1 MKLLVCIFTTLLF
14 IIRINAE
21 VPDTIKISSIPYN
34 LYWENHAIDF
44 SSTENSIFI
53 TAGAQTDMYRAP
65 DNSYNINSAPQ
76 LLFNADDN
84 FVLTA
89 SIEHG
94 FNSKW
99 DAGAIVIKSDS
110 LNYVKYCFEKDYT
123 GANRVVSVVTR
134 GVSDD
139 CNSVE
144 VKSNRIFYKAAK
156 SGNLVLLYYSED
168 GTKWYL
174 VRASLMG
181 FKGTVKAGFLAQSPT
196 GEKNKVTFS
205 NIKYEVKKISDPFDP
220 EK

>member
-1 MKLLVCIFTTLLF
+1 MKPLLF
-14 IIRINAE
+14 YITALLFTSCILAE
-21 VPDTIKISSIPYN
+21 VPDTVKISSIPFN

-44 SSTENSIFI
+44 SSSENGVTI

-65 DNSYNINSAPQ
+65 DYSYNMNNAPQ
-76 LLFNADDN
+76 LLFNADEN

-94 FNSKW
+94 FNNKW

-110 LNYVKYCFEKDYT
+110 LNYIKYCFEKDYIGT
-123 GANRVVSVVTR
+123 NRVVSVVTR

-144 VKSNRIFYKAAK
+144 VKSTRIFFKAAK

-174 VRASLMG
+174 VRASLMD
-181 FKGTVKAGFLAQSPT
+181 FKGTVKAGFLAQSPA

-205 NIKYEVKKISDPFDP
+205 NIKYEVKIITDPFDP